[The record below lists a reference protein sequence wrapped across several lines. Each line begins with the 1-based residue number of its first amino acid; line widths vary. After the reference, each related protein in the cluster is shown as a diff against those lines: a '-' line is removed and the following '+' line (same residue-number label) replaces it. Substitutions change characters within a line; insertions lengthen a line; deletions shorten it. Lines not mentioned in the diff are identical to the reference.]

1 MMEVEEESTIGTLVG
16 YLTAYDPDIG
26 ENALID
32 YIITGFLLKNNNLK
46 LKIKPFKKLTLSYNL
61 YHIFRRQRWKCL

>member
-1 MMEVEEESTIGTLVG
+1 MEVEEESSIGTLVG

-32 YIITGFLLKNNNLK
+32 YIITGMLLKITIKMLK
-46 LKIKPFKKLTLSYNL
+46 FMIVIIIKKKKN
-61 YHIFRRQRWKCL
+61 K

>member
-1 MMEVEEESTIGTLVG
+1 MMEVEEESPYGTLVG

-32 YIITGFLLKNNNLK
+32 YIITGKF
-46 LKIKPFKKLTLSYNL
+46 YN
-61 YHIFRRQRWKCL
+61 

>member
-1 MMEVEEESTIGTLVG
+1 MMEVEEESPRDTLVG

-32 YIITGFLLKNNNLK
+32 YIITGMV
-46 LKIKPFKKLTLSYNL
+46 I
-61 YHIFRRQRWKCL
+61 

>member
-1 MMEVEEESTIGTLVG
+1 MEVEEESSIGTLVG

-32 YIITGFLLKNNNLK
+32 YIITGMLLKITIKMLK
-46 LKIKPFKKLTLSYNL
+46 FMIVIIIKKK
-61 YHIFRRQRWKCL
+61 

>member
-1 MMEVEEESTIGTLVG
+1 MEVEEESPHGTLIG

-32 YIITGFLLKNNNLK
+32 YIISGELFKYNNHFLTEFNYM
-46 LKIKPFKKLTLSYNL
+46 YN
-61 YHIFRRQRWKCL
+61 IFRWQ